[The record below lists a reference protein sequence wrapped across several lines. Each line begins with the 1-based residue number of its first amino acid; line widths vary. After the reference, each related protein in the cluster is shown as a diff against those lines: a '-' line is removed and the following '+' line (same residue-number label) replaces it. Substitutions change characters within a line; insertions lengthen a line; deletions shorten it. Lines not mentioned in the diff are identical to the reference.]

1 VKPLILGFSL
11 VFIESNGLLWLAL
24 AVFGGSIWFKSPYMF
39 ESLLFIASDADGVM
53 IDLLVVA
60 LSNLTFDFF

>member
-1 VKPLILGFSL
+1 
-11 VFIESNGLLWLAL
+11 
-24 AVFGGSIWFKSPYMF
+24 MF

-60 LSNLTFDFF
+60 LSSLKFDFF

>member
-1 VKPLILGFSL
+1 
-11 VFIESNGLLWLAL
+11 
-24 AVFGGSIWFKSPYMF
+24 MF

-53 IDLLVVA
+53 IDLLEVA